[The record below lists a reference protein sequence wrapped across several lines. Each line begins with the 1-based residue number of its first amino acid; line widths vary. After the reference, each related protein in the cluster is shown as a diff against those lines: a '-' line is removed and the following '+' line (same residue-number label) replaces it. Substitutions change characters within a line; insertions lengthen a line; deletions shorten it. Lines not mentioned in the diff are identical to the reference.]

1 MLNISRIGLVTGA
14 ELDPPIGELEDL
26 RHLNVPAAIQCIEE
40 NRDRILGIKIRLSD
54 NLAAGGKNENSA
66 LLLAREAADAT
77 GLPLM
82 IHTPRSTLGLPRI
95 LAEMRRGDILTH
107 CFHAHS
113 SGILDSDM
121 KVRPE
126 VRAAIERGI
135 HLDVDLSAALSR
147 ITSIPAA
154 TIKMQDQLGTLKVGA
169 TADAVVLR
177 LCEGQRPLED
187 SIGQV
192 ETVEH
197 WLEPIYVIKGG
208 RVVAR
213 HL

>member
-1 MLNISRIGLVTGA
+1 M
-14 ELDPPIGELEDL
+14 EL
-26 RHLNVPAAIQCIEE
+26 
-40 NRDRILGIKIRLSD
+40 
-54 NLAAGGKNENSA
+54 
-66 LLLAREAADAT
+66 
-77 GLPLM
+77 
-82 IHTPRSTLGLPRI
+82 ST
-95 LAEMRRGDILTH
+95 
-107 CFHAHS
+107 
-113 SGILDSDM
+113 
-121 KVRPE
+121 
-126 VRAAIERGI
+126 
-135 HLDVDLSAALSR
+135 ALSR

-177 LCEGQRPLED
+177 LCEGQRPLQD

-213 HL
+213 HQ